1 MKDIK
6 TVVDWL
12 AGGATSAARSEDVL
26 GQLCGRLL
34 ECGLPLWRV
43 AVFVNTLHPD
53 IMGRSFV
60 WQVQIGGEGLGGAVR
75 DDADRHL
82 SG

>member
-12 AGGATSAARSEDVL
+12 ADGATSAALSEDVL
-26 GQLCGRLL
+26 DQLCGRLL

-43 AVFVNTLHPD
+43 AVFVNTLHPGHHGPQFRLAGAD
-53 IMGRSFV
+53 
-60 WQVQIGGEGLGGAVR
+60 GGEGHGGAVR
-75 DDADRHL
+75 DDADRPL
-82 SG
+82 SR